1 MPFGSLFDACRR
13 PVLDVEGEMTDD
25 EINSVERNET
35 LDHRDP
41 RVPRALACGMHQLVT
56 VRMYFFWTTT
66 QVLRTACTQISPFP
80 GDVRLF
86 YTMTTTDPGHNATCD
101 GTQSS

>member
-1 MPFGSLFDACRR
+1 MKSILWS
-13 PVLDVEGEMTDD
+13 
-25 EINSVERNET
+25 EIKRSTIEIH
-35 LDHRDP
+35 DF
-41 RVPRALACGMHQLVT
+41 RALSHPSTCDFANVFLLGHDSSLENSMHPNIPV
-56 VRMYFFWTTT
+56 
-66 QVLRTACTQISPFP
+66 S